1 MRMRKRTSFVAIA
14 VVVLSGLMAGEVAAD
29 ETDNFTCRSR
39 PMRDAL
45 AQLDALMN
53 ARIREA
59 VARANRRA
67 GARCDAACLE
77 RLGSDELRET
87 IGSSYRPLPTLI
99 PHAVFMKSV
108 SELPDLDR
116 CHLRF
121 GETIYGARAY
131 NRPWMYPFHRRI
143 IFVADSIRLAGR
155 VVGLDK
161 MNHFIREGLVHW
173 RAVNERGATIA
184 SDIKREL
191 GSPTRHSAWTEQGL
205 KGMGLTG
212 VLAYADL
219 AASYSGFRFWSDLL
233 AVGGPRS
240 FVEFDRA
247 AGRLHQ
253 VRTFSFAAYVNDA
266 WDETIN
272 RSKLD
277 ATLRQEVEATI
288 RRRGLSPGGE
298 CRHLAVLPDA
308 DLYVNP
314 ECLAA
319 GAGLESRH

>member
-1 MRMRKRTSFVAIA
+1 MRKRRPFVAIV
-14 VVVLSGLMAGEVAAD
+14 VVVLSALMAREVAAD

-45 AQLDALMN
+45 EQLDRLMN

-59 VARANRRA
+59 VARANDRA
-67 GARCDAACLE
+67 GNRCDAACFE
-77 RLGSDELRET
+77 RLARDELREK
-87 IGSSYRPLPTLI
+87 IGGSYRPLPTLI
-99 PHAVFMKSV
+99 PHATFMKSV
-108 SELPDLDR
+108 SDLPDLDR

-121 GETIYGARAY
+121 SETIYGARAY

-161 MNHFIREGLVHW
+161 MNHFIREGLEHW
-173 RAVNERGATIA
+173 RAVNEQGATIA
-184 SDIKREL
+184 SDLAREL
-191 GSPTRHSAWTEQGL
+191 GTPTRHAAWTEQGL
-205 KGMGLTG
+205 KGVGLTG

-233 AVGGPRS
+233 TLERPQS
-240 FVEFDRA
+240 FVEVDPVG
-247 AGRLHQ
+247 GRLRQ
-253 VRTFSFAAYVNDA
+253 ARVFTFATYVNDA

-277 ATLRQEVEATI
+277 AKLRQEVEATL
-288 RRRGLSPGGE
+288 RRRGLSPGSD
-298 CRHLAVLPDA
+298 CRHLAALPDA
-308 DLYVNP
+308 RLYVNP
-314 ECLAA
+314 ECLPA
-319 GAGLESRH
+319 GAGVESRH